1 MGNDTELVDNE
12 EEKRNIFDSTDE
24 VERGERNVLFVFI
37 DELVLEPQ

>member
-12 EEKRNIFDSTDE
+12 EQKRNIFDSADE
-24 VERGERNVLFVFI
+24 VLRGERNVLFVFI